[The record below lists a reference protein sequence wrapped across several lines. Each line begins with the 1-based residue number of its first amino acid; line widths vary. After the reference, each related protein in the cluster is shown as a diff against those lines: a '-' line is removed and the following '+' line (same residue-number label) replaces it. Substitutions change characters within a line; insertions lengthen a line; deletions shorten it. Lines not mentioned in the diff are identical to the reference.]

1 MQYMLDTDTAS
12 HFIKQ
17 NPKVVEKAKSFL
29 GEWCISSI
37 VYQELMSGLL
47 SFKGTKYEE
56 AFAAF
61 LRVVDVVPFTKSD
74 ALVAAELAH
83 SNKAAGHNIGF
94 HDAQIAAHAANAD
107 LTLVT
112 NNIRHFGPMVGVQ
125 VANWVN

>member
-1 MQYMLDTDTAS
+1 
-12 HFIKQ
+12 
-17 NPKVVEKAKSFL
+17 
-29 GEWCISSI
+29 
-37 VYQELMSGLL
+37 LL

-61 LRVVDVVPFTKSD
+61 LRVVDVVPFTKAD

-83 SNKAAGHNIGF
+83 SSKAAGHNIDV
-94 HDAQIAAHAANAD
+94 HDSQIAAHAANAD

-112 NNIRHFGPMVGVQ
+112 NNTRHFGPMVGVQ